1 MGTRQD
7 INNIY
12 RKYYNKDF
20 PSSTLSK
27 WTREGKIKASYL
39 LQGNNKLYDYDLDS
53 FEEYIQTED
62 YKNKIQASKHHPK
75 DYIGKRVRN
84 LLVTGIVP
92 KEDYKHPYKG
102 TLMYCTCLLCGK
114 KNVQV
119 RFSYLTPNGNYFQ
132 DNCGCTGV
140 FNRKSKHF
148 IKTTNVK
155 VEEKFLEKYK
165 DNFEDFLF
173 VHKLLANS
181 GFKKG
186 QTESSINEY
195 YEAVDKILNDK
206 QFKAVYWFWSQH
218 KEEKDTF
225 YDWAKP
231 SIDHIIPKSKGGDNN
246 ISNFQV
252 LTVFENL
259 AKRDKTQEEWNDF
272 KKRSHTNSDYFI
284 ENIIEEYEKRGD
296 ESYE

>member
-20 PSSTLSK
+20 PSSTLAK
-27 WTREGKIKASYL
+27 WAKEGKVKSSYV
-39 LQGNNKLYDYDLDS
+39 LQGRRKLRDYDLDS
-53 FEEYIQTED
+53 FEKYIQTED
-62 YKNKIQASKHHPK
+62 YKNKIRAMKHNPK
-75 DYIGKRVRN
+75 DYIGKTVGN
-84 LLVTGIVP
+84 LLITGIVP
-92 KEDYKHPYKG
+92 KEDYKYPYKG

-114 KNVQV
+114 ENVQV

-132 DNCGCTGV
+132 DNCGCIGE
-140 FNRKSKHF
+140 FNRKSKQF

-165 DNFEDFLF
+165 DNFEDYLF
-173 VHKLLANS
+173 VHKLLTHA

-186 QTESSINEY
+186 QTESSLCEY
-195 YEAVDKILNDK
+195 YEAIDKILNDK
-206 QFKAVYWFWSQH
+206 QFKAVYWFWNQH
-218 KEEKDTF
+218 KGEKNTF

-231 SIDHIIPKSKGGDNN
+231 SIDHILPKSKGGKND
-246 ISNFQV
+246 ISNFQI

-259 AKRDKTQEEWNDF
+259 AKRDKTQEEWEDF
-272 KKRSHTNSDYFI
+272 KKRSHTESDYFI
-284 ENIIEEYEKRGD
+284 ESILEEYEKRGD
-296 ESYE
+296 E